1 MIMKM
6 VFKKGLDDPKPLLRV
21 GMLFL
26 GIGLA
31 WPRLVPL
38 TGNLSPDAIDGLK
51 GFLMGVGMALTL
63 WAARLVGRQRRAG
76 RM

>member
-6 VFKKGLDDPKPLLRV
+6 VFKEGLEDPKPMLRV

-26 GIGLA
+26 GIALA
-31 WPRLVPL
+31 WPRLVPV
-38 TGNLSPDAIDGLK
+38 TGTLSSDAIDGIK
-51 GFLMGVGMALTL
+51 GFLLGIGIALSL
-63 WAARLVGRQRRAG
+63 WSAWLVGRQRRAG

>member
-63 WAARLVGRQRRAG
+63 WAVRLVGRQRRAG

>member
-6 VFKKGLDDPKPLLRV
+6 VFRKGLEDPKPMLRV

-31 WPRLVPL
+31 WPLLVPV
-38 TGNLSPDAIDGLK
+38 TGNLSPDAIDGIK
-51 GFLMGVGMALTL
+51 GFLLGIGIALSL
-63 WAARLVGRQRRAG
+63 WAVRLVGRQRRAG

>member
-6 VFKKGLDDPKPLLRV
+6 VFKKGLEDPKPMLRV

-63 WAARLVGRQRRAG
+63 WAVRLVGRQRRAG

>member
-1 MIMKM
+1 MIMRM
-6 VFKKGLDDPKPLLRV
+6 VFKKGLEDPKPMLRV

-31 WPRLVPL
+31 WPMLLPV
-38 TGNLSPDAIDGLK
+38 TGSLSPDAVDGIK
-51 GFLMGVGMALTL
+51 GFLLGIGIALSL
-63 WAARLVGRQRRAG
+63 WAARLTGGQRRAN